1 MCDSIIGIAEGISA
15 QATANTDAQLSTGLT
30 VIDLVTIYLA
40 LQTKCSEKLNVLAQN
55 IYIANCNM
63 PGNPEG
69 SAEVAEATQERSVA
83 STKFD
88 LDTGNINTIIQGQ
101 KSAAQILGNSM
112 TAIFS
117 IEDPVNEL
125 LKVQVD
131 ILQQ

>member
-1 MCDSIIGIAEGISA
+1 MCDSIVGVAEGISA

-40 LQTKCSEKLNVLAQN
+40 LQTKCSEKLNVLAQD

-69 SAEVAEATQERSVA
+69 SAEVSEATQKRSVA
-83 STKFD
+83 STQFD
-88 LDTGNINTIIQGQ
+88 LETGNIDTIIQGQ
-101 KSAAQILGNSM
+101 KSSAQILGNSM